1 MTDLS
6 RPAVTLFALGG
17 TIAAPVDSTGSNAT
31 FSLSASDIT
40 AAVPQ
45 IATVADVTAISF
57 LTVPSAG
64 LTFDDL
70 ISLAI
75 AIDETADDGATG
87 VVVTQGTDTLE
98 ETAWLLDNLVGSD
111 IPVVVTGAMRNVGTP
126 GADGPANLFAAVQ
139 VAVNELASGIG
150 TLVVFNDEIHAA
162 RSVVKTHTSSP
173 ATFRSPG
180 SGSLGWVTEGRVR
193 IPLVPRRRTP
203 RIALRPGTPIP
214 TVALV
219 RLVLDDDGSLIEHLI
234 GSSHAG
240 VVVEVFGGGHVP
252 ARLMPSLA
260 RLAAAKVVVFSSR
273 TGAGELYRAVG
284 DFPGSEQDLLTN
296 GLISAVV
303 LNGPKARVLL
313 RLLLASG
320 ASRQRITDA
329 FDDTVL

>member
-1 MTDLS
+1 MTES
-6 RPAVTLFALGG
+6 ARPAVTLFALGG
-17 TIAAPVDSTGSNAT
+17 TIAAPVDTTGSNAT
-31 FSLSASDIT
+31 FTLSATDIT

-45 IATVADVTAISF
+45 IAEVADVTAVSF
-57 LTVPSAG
+57 LNVPSAG

-70 ISLAI
+70 VSLAI
-75 AIDETADDGATG
+75 AIDEAADAGDSG

-111 IPVVVTGAMRNVGTP
+111 IPVVVTGAMRNVGKP
-126 GADGPANLFAAVQ
+126 GADGPANLLAAVQ
-139 VAVNELASGIG
+139 VAANELAAGIG

-162 RSVVKTHTSSP
+162 RSVVKTHSSSP

-180 SGSLGWVTEGRVR
+180 AGPLGWITEGRVR
-193 IPLVPRRRTP
+193 IPFVPRRRTP
-203 RIALRPGTPIP
+203 RVPLRAGAAIP

-240 VVVEVFGGGHVP
+240 VIVEVFGGGHVP
-252 ARLMPSLA
+252 AALVPALS

-284 DFPGSEQDLLTN
+284 NFPGSEQDLLAN
-296 GLISAVV
+296 GLISAVI

-320 ASRQRITDA
+320 ASPGQIEEA
-329 FDDTVL
+329 FADTVL

>member
-1 MTDLS
+1 MTDLV

-17 TIAAPVDSTGSNAT
+17 TIAAPVDTAGSNAKFT
-31 FSLSASDIT
+31 LSAADIT

-45 IATVADVTAISF
+45 IAEVADVTAVSF

-75 AIDETADDGATG
+75 AIDEAADAGATG
-87 VVVTQGTDTLE
+87 IVVTQGTDTLE

-111 IPVVVTGAMRNVGTP
+111 IPVVVTGAMRNVGKP
-126 GADGPANLFAAVQ
+126 GADGPANLLAAVQ
-139 VAVNELASGIG
+139 VAVSDLAVGIG
-150 TLVVFNDEIHAA
+150 TLVVFNDEVHAA
-162 RSVVKTHTSSP
+162 RSVVKTHSSSP

-180 SGSLGWVTEGRVR
+180 SGALGWITEGRVR
-193 IPLVPRRRTP
+193 IPFVPRRRTP
-203 RIALRPGTPIP
+203 RIALHSATAIP

-234 GSSHAG
+234 RSSHSG
-240 VVVEVFGGGHVP
+240 VIVEVFGGGHVP
-252 ARLMPSLA
+252 ANLVPALA

-284 DFPGSEQDLLTN
+284 DFPGSEQDLLAN
-296 GLISAVV
+296 GLISAVI

-313 RLLLASG
+313 RLLLATG
-320 ASRQRITDA
+320 ATRRQITDA
-329 FDDTVL
+329 FADTVL